1 MELIVIWINMKKL
14 QISRSNSICGL
25 LLFLEKGVY
34 VLFLRDTF
42 VTDEQMYTILYSKY
56 VYAIYADKGP
66 IGKVQNRLYNV
77 IGNTF

>member
-1 MELIVIWINMKKL
+1 M
-14 QISRSNSICGL
+14 
-25 LLFLEKGVY
+25 
-34 VLFLRDTF
+34 FLRDTF

-56 VYAIYADKGP
+56 VYAIYTDKGP

>member
-1 MELIVIWINMKKL
+1 MKKL

-56 VYAIYADKGP
+56 VYAIYADKES

>member
-1 MELIVIWINMKKL
+1 M
-14 QISRSNSICGL
+14 
-25 LLFLEKGVY
+25 Y

>member
-1 MELIVIWINMKKL
+1 MDQHEKL

-56 VYAIYADKGP
+56 VYAIYADKEY

>member
-1 MELIVIWINMKKL
+1 MDQHEKL

-56 VYAIYADKGP
+56 VYAIYADKGY

>member
-1 MELIVIWINMKKL
+1 M
-14 QISRSNSICGL
+14 
-25 LLFLEKGVY
+25 
-34 VLFLRDTF
+34 FLRDTF

-56 VYAIYADKGP
+56 VYAIYADKGS

>member
-1 MELIVIWINMKKL
+1 MDQHEKVTDLKIKQYMWL
-14 QISRSNSICGL
+14 ATL
-25 LLFLEKGVY
+25 LGKGVY

>member
-56 VYAIYADKGP
+56 VYVLYADKGP

>member
-56 VYAIYADKGP
+56 VYAIYADK
-66 IGKVQNRLYNV
+66 
-77 IGNTF
+77 

>member
-1 MELIVIWINMKKL
+1 MDQHEKVTDLKIKQYMWLATLLGKK
-14 QISRSNSICGL
+14 
-25 LLFLEKGVY
+25 VY
-34 VLFLRDTF
+34 MYCFLRDTF